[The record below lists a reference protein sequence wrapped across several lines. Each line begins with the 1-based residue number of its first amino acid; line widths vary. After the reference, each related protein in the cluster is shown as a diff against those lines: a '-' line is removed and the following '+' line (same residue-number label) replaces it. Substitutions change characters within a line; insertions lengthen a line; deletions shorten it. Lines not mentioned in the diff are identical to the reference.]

1 MEDLYAFVDKYIEE
15 MFETEAVLK
24 TSPRGTITK
33 LRKKTSHQ
41 RYICRR
47 FSGSGDVYSAL
58 LGKRCAHLPQIYE
71 AAYRMEIPDSCEGH
85 GMDEMRQTI
94 VLEEYLVGDTLAMLL
109 QAGPLTG
116 SQVKNISIQLCRGLH
131 VLHSLGWVHRDIK
144 PENVMLCP
152 DRVVLID
159 FDAARNYVSE
169 KTKDTRVLGTVGY
182 APPEQYGISETDYRA
197 DIYAMGVLINEMLT
211 GEHPSQVLAGGHWG
225 RIISRCTMIN
235 PKKRYASVHELMEA
249 I

>member
-1 MEDLYAFVDKYIEE
+1 MDDLYLFVDNYINE
-15 MFETEAVLK
+15 MFDVETVLK
-24 TSPRGTITK
+24 TSPRGSITK
-33 LRKKTSHQ
+33 LRKKASHQ

-47 FSGSGDVYSAL
+47 FSGSAAIYSAL
-58 LGKRCAHLPQIYE
+58 LGKRCPYLPRIYE
-71 AAYRMEIPDSCEGH
+71 AAQKEMPENANGRVPDG
-85 GMDEMRQTI
+85 MRQNI

-109 QAGPLTG
+109 QAGPLTQR
-116 SQVKNISIQLCRGLH
+116 QVRDISLQLCRGLH

-152 DRVVLID
+152 GRAVLID
-159 FDAARNYVSE
+159 FDAARSFDTE
-169 KTKDTRVLGTVGY
+169 KTKDTCVLGTVGY
-182 APPEQYGISETDYRA
+182 APPEQYGISVTDYRA

-211 GEHPSQVLAGGHWG
+211 GEHPSQVLAGGRWG

-235 PKKRYASVHELMEA
+235 PDKRYASVQELMEA